1 MYVLE
6 WSDED
11 CRRVTG
17 EWCKSLSWSSMIADT
32 VEFDAFFVVFVVDV
46 ESISGIRATLLCSI
60 VYDTSISVI
69 WLENG
74 VKKNGLR
81 KEVKSLERGKRK
93 KSLHFRVKIG
103 HKIGERTFHLLPYD
117 RILYN

>member
-32 VEFDAFFVVFVVDV
+32 VVFDAFFVVFVVVFVVDV
-46 ESISGIRATLLCSI
+46 ESIKGIRATLLCSI
-60 VYDTSISVI
+60 VYDTSYDTSISVI
-69 WLENG
+69 WL
-74 VKKNGLR
+74 
-81 KEVKSLERGKRK
+81 
-93 KSLHFRVKIG
+93 
-103 HKIGERTFHLLPYD
+103 
-117 RILYN
+117 